1 MAKKPTAAPARISV
15 LDRRLQHPFGSPSRD
30 IPLTGEKSGWA
41 VRTFCA
47 DAEHPNRHYDAVH
60 RLGWTP
66 VTPDDLAVSVESL
79 GFVVSADRRV
89 VRGPQGQEVL
99 MAMPADMFAKIQRR
113 KAEMNDKSLKPSNV
127 REEVSHATAL
137 AHGDQAGS
145 MIHNHFSQQDTVE
158 TVEG

>member
-1 MAKKPTAAPARISV
+1 MARKPTETPRISV

-30 IPLTGEKSGWA
+30 IPLKGEKAGWA

-60 RLGWTP
+60 RLGWTT
-66 VTPDDLAVSVESL
+66 VSPDDLSVSVESL

-99 MAMPADMFAKIQRR
+99 MAMPMDMFLKIQRR
-113 KAEMNDKSLKPSNV
+113 KAEVNDKSLKPAAV
-127 REEVSHATAL
+127 RQEVSHATAL

-145 MIHNHFSQQDTVE
+145 MIHDHFSQQDVVE
-158 TVEG
+158 TIEG